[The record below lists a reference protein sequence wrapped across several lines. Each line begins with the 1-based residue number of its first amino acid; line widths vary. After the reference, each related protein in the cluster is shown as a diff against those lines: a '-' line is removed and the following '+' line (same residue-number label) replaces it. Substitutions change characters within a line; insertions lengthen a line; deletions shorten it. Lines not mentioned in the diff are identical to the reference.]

1 VSLIVGEQLDVAQPP
16 AVLEQVLARP
26 IPLACEAVGTY
37 ANGTTYLGVGG
48 TAELLAE
55 HRRVH
60 ALMGSLV
67 VDPRRYHR
75 PDSWIPILTMGTG
88 LSPIE

>member
-26 IPLACEAVGTY
+26 IGTY